1 MRSRCGLL
9 PNSALLTSLLIP
21 VSLFTSLFT
30 AGAAEP
36 TNTPTAI
43 EGKLQSLVGS
53 LRARLE
59 IASTVVVTI
68 VPSNA
73 LMMSVEAPTEPTK
86 PFALSIDAS
95 FLNTLTDDEIEAAI
109 AHELGHVW
117 IFTHHPYLQ
126 TEELANQIAMRAV
139 SRGTLERVYAKVWER
154 GGTKGDLARFLGA
167 APTAQ
172 PTAKGL
178 ASDPAAR

>member
-9 PNSALLTSLLIP
+9 RNSALLTTALLISSVTP
-21 VSLFTSLFT
+21 PTF
-30 AGAAEP
+30 AAEP

-43 EGKLQSLVGS
+43 EGRLQSLVGN
-53 LRARLE
+53 LKKQLE
-59 IASTVVVTI
+59 VTPVIVVTI
-68 VPSNA
+68 VPANA
-73 LMMSVEAPTEPTK
+73 LMMSVEASEDPAK
-86 PFALSIDAS
+86 PFLLSIDAN

-139 SRGTLERVYAKVWER
+139 TRASLERVYAKVWER

-167 APTAQ
+167 PPAAQ
-172 PTAKGL
+172 PVTAGL
-178 ASDPAAR
+178 AAEPASH